1 MSSALPAAEPG
12 MSTATA
18 PRGPITATEAPAGGP
33 SASPGGPSAPP
44 GGPSASW
51 APQES
56 KGPTPGAAPAAPTAE
71 DNSLQK
77 LLQHMEGLQNQ
88 NSELVDVLETLAASK
103 RHELDSIIDQKLM
116 PWINDLNIPDELKE
130 NFIRG
135 IKDACLK
142 PTDKKNYKSLLN
154 FQENPVLE
162 VMCGAAQA
170 HGEAIRKVEDTRR
183 ELQDATLK
191 SQQLHAD
198 ASASSRRVESTAD
211 RIMFAKP
218 DDRLAGGKRAIEE
231 VALDEAPHESRCW
244 NALFDSFN

>member
-1 MSSALPAAEPG
+1 MSSALPAAEP
-12 MSTATA
+12 STSASAA
-18 PRGPITATEAPAGGP
+18 PRGPANAAD
-33 SASPGGPSAPP
+33 APP
-44 GGPSASW
+44 GGP
-51 APQES
+51 
-56 KGPTPGAAPAAPTAE
+56 AAPAAPVESQGPAPVVPPAAANGGE
-71 DNSLQK
+71 DSLQK

-88 NSELVDVLETLAASK
+88 NSELVEVLETLAASK
-103 RHELDSIIDQKLM
+103 RQELDGIIEQKLM
-116 PWINDLNIPDELKE
+116 PWINDLKIPDELKE

-142 PTDKKNYKSLLN
+142 PTDKKSYKSLLN
-154 FQENPVLE
+154 FQANPVLE

-211 RIMFAKP
+211 RVMFAKP
-218 DDRLAGGKRAIEE
+218 DDRLAGGKRAIDD
-231 VALDEAPHESRCW
+231 VAPDEAPQQSRCW
-244 NALFDSFN
+244 NALFESFN

>member
-12 MSTATA
+12 TPASAA
-18 PRGPITATEAPAGGP
+18 PRGPANAAD
-33 SASPGGPSAPP
+33 APP
-44 GGPSASW
+44 VESQGP
-51 APQES
+51 APVV
-56 KGPTPGAAPAAPTAE
+56 PPAAANGGE
-71 DNSLQK
+71 DSLQK

-88 NSELVDVLETLAASK
+88 NSELVEVLETLAASK
-103 RHELDSIIDQKLM
+103 RQELDGIIEQRLM
-116 PWINDLNIPDELKE
+116 PWINDLQIPGELKE

-142 PTDKKNYKSLLN
+142 PTDKKSYKSLLN
-154 FQENPVLE
+154 FQANPVLE

-211 RIMFAKP
+211 RVMFAKP
-218 DDRLAGGKRAIEE
+218 DDRLAGGKRAIDD
-231 VALDEAPHESRCW
+231 VAPDEAPQQSRCW
-244 NALFDSFN
+244 NALFESFN

>member
-1 MSSALPAAEPG
+1 MSSAQPAAEPG
-12 MSTATA
+12 TSTATA
-18 PRGPITATEAPAGGP
+18 PRGPIAATDAPQ
-33 SASPGGPSAPP
+33 GGPSAPP
-44 GGPSASW
+44 GGPSVSW
-51 APQES
+51 APQDS
-56 KGPTPGAAPAAPTAE
+56 KGPAPVAAPAPLAGD

-103 RHELDSIIDQKLM
+103 RHELDSIIEQKLM

-154 FQENPVLE
+154 IQDNPVLE

-211 RIMFAKP
+211 RIMFAKS
-218 DDRLAGGKRAIEE
+218 DDRLSGGKRAIEE
-231 VALDEAPHESRCW
+231 IAPDEAPHESRCW
-244 NALFDSFN
+244 NALFESFN

>member
-1 MSSALPAAEPG
+1 MSSVTHAADPS

-18 PRGPITATEAPAGGP
+18 ARAPTSATD
-33 SASPGGPSAPP
+33 APP
-44 GGPSASW
+44 GGPAASAASH
-51 APQES
+51 ES
-56 KGPTPGAAPAAPTAE
+56 QGPVPVGPPVGGGGSE
-71 DNSLQK
+71 DSLQK

-88 NSELVDVLETLAASK
+88 NSELVAVLETLAASK
-103 RHELDSIIDQKLM
+103 RDELDGIIEQKLM
-116 PWINDLNIPDELKE
+116 PWINDLDIPDELKG

-142 PTDKKNYKSLLN
+142 PTDKKSYKSLLN
-154 FQENPVLE
+154 FQDNPVLE

-198 ASASSRRVESTAD
+198 VSASSRRVETTAD
-211 RIMFAKP
+211 RVMFAKP

-231 VALDEAPHESRCW
+231 VASDEAPHQSRCW
-244 NALFDSFN
+244 NALFESF